1 MNYVAPQYSYRTT
14 YAPVPV
20 YMYRPVTAYQP
31 VTGQPVT
38 CMQAS
43 TCNTCQPQRSRCFS
57 LFNPFTWFSGSS
69 CGRSSCGAPPSCGTT
84 NYCQTNYCGQA
95 QSGCG
100 QPYYP
105 VQPMT
110 PVVPVYPAQ
119 PTVIPAMPRG
129 IIPGGTTTI
138 PPPPT
143 IAPGTRQ
150 IISPAD
156 APPSLAPRPG
166 TFVAPPTGGTFTP
179 LPGTVFP
186 SQPATP
192 GIPAQPGFS
201 TPAPGSFPAPPPSSG
216 SFGTGTNY
224 PPASDPYTTLTPV
237 ERPSQS
243 GVQSNSPIQAPV
255 APQKT
260 DASSDGMGLIR
271 PPGSSRT
278 LAPGVQTVPD
288 LDSPV
293 TPKPVNSAPKLIDP
307 RDKTAGIKN
316 RWAAVPA
323 KWPEKNAGSNQLS
336 QRPVTQMRAYEAAPV
351 SASMKSPYVSTPNVS
366 MPPNPADYDD
376 GGWKTAAGF

>member
-1 MNYVAPQYSYRTT
+1 
-14 YAPVPV
+14 VPV
-20 YMYRPVTAYQP
+20 YTYRPVTEYDP
-31 VTGQPVT
+31 IVGQPVT

-57 LFNPFTWFSGSS
+57 LLNPFTWFGSSSS
-69 CGRSSCGAPPSCGTT
+69 CGRSSCGAPPSCGT

-95 QSGCG
+95 PSGCG

-105 VQPMT
+105 QPMT
-110 PVVPVYPAQ
+110 PVVPVYPTQ
-119 PTVIPAMPRG
+119 PAPTTVIPAMPRG
-129 IIPGGTTTI
+129 FIPGGTTTI

-143 IAPGTRQ
+143 VAPGTRT

-179 LPGTVFP
+179 LPGTAV
-186 SQPATP
+186 
-192 GIPAQPGFS
+192 PAQPGFS

-224 PPASDPYTTLTPV
+224 PPPSDPYTTLTPV
-237 ERPSQS
+237 ERPSQA
-243 GVQSNSPIQAPV
+243 GVQSNSPIQAPI
-255 APQKT
+255 APQKA
-260 DASSDGMGLIR
+260 DGSSDGMGLIR
-271 PPGSSRT
+271 PPGSSRG

-288 LDSPV
+288 LDLPIV
-293 TPKPVNSAPKLIDP
+293 PKPVNSAPKLLDP

-323 KWPEKNAGSNQLS
+323 KWPEKNAGNNQLS
-336 QRPVTQMRAYEAAPV
+336 QRPVTQMRAYEATPA
-351 SASMKSPYVSTPNVS
+351 SATMKSPYVSAPSVS

-376 GGWKTAAGF
+376 RGWKSAAGF